1 MSETSPNCPF
11 CGGSKLYRLS
21 TGQLKCA
28 KCRKKTSPAKLQRQR
43 KILECFCEGLS
54 ARQCAKNLGLNY
66 ITIQR
71 HFIRFRQAIATFM
84 EEEFTA
90 KKQTKAFDEY
100 IYLPKSKRRD
110 KRHIFDA
117 FNFLTFNYDDKIYN
131 LLLPDLARYK
141 PAFLE
146 DGLEDIYFKEF
157 ERFLRRSHIQ
167 SSQDELIRSFWR
179 YFESFI
185 AKYRGVDRDNFF
197 FYLKEAEFRFNFG
210 CEKLAKIVNF
220 SSRKELFTLEQSLS

>member
-1 MSETSPNCPF
+1 MSEILPNCPF
-11 CGGSKLYRLS
+11 CGATKLYTLS
-21 TGQLKCA
+21 TGQLKCS
-28 KCRKKTSPAKLQRQR
+28 KCKKKFSPKRLQREA
-43 KILECFCEGLS
+43 KVLHCFCEGVS
-54 ARQCAKNLGLNY
+54 ARECATRLRLNY
-66 ITIQR
+66 LTIQR
-71 HFIRFRQAIATFM
+71 RYHRFRLAIASFM
-84 EEEFTA
+84 ESDFAA
-90 KKQTKAFDEY
+90 KRTTKAFDEY

-167 SSQDELIRSFWR
+167 SSQDDLIRSFWR

-185 AKYRGVDRDNFF
+185 AKYHGVNRQNFF
-197 FYLKEAEFRFNFG
+197 YYLKEAEFRFNFD
-210 CEKLAKIVNF
+210 CEKLTKIVNF
-220 SSRKELFTLEQSLS
+220 SSRK

>member
-1 MSETSPNCPF
+1 MSETLPNCPF
-11 CGGSKLYRLS
+11 CGATKLYRLS
-21 TGQLKCA
+21 TGQLKCS
-28 KCRKKTSPAKLQRQR
+28 KCKKKFSPKRLQRQEA
-43 KILECFCEGLS
+43 IIECFCQGLS
-54 ARQCAKNLGLNY
+54 AHRCAQKLQLNY
-66 ITIQR
+66 LTIQR
-71 HFIRFRQAIATFM
+71 HFYHFRQIIASFM
-84 EEEFTA
+84 ELDFAA
-90 KKQTKAFDEY
+90 KRTTKAFDEY
-100 IYLPKSKRRD
+100 IYLPKSKRKD
-110 KRHIFDA
+110 KRYIFDA

-185 AKYRGVDRDNFF
+185 TKYRGVNRQNFF
-197 FYLKEAEFRFNFG
+197 YYLKEAEFRFSFG
-210 CEKLAKIVNF
+210 CSKLYQ
-220 SSRKELFTLEQSLS
+220 LCLQSF